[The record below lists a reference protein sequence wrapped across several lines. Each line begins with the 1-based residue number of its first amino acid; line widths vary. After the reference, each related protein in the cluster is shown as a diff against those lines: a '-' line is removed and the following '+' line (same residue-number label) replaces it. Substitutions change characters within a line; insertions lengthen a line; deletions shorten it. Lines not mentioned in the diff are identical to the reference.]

1 MGAYLHL
8 AWPAL
13 QSVLVLL
20 MIVVLL
26 RVHRQLNRLRDARSE
41 AQRWLTDFIQT
52 TNRLRDVFAEI
63 KDRMGRLETDLASA
77 EARLGQI
84 VRAEQRREADRAWN
98 AAVRGSAD
106 AVSAAPSAPR
116 ARAAMPVSE
125 PAPPAPPA
133 EPPGQSWQARLAQLK

>member
-8 AWPAL
+8 AWPVV

-26 RVHRQLNRLRDARSE
+26 RVHRQLSRLRDARSE
-41 AQRWLTDFIQT
+41 AQRWLTEFVQT
-52 TNRLRDVFAEI
+52 TNRLRDAFAEI
-63 KDRMGRLETDLASA
+63 KDRMGQMETDLAAA

-98 AAVRGSAD
+98 AAVHASD
-106 AVSAAPSAPR
+106 AVASSTSIAPR
-116 ARAAMPVSE
+116 ASAAVPASE

-133 EPPGQSWQARLAQLK
+133 ERPGQSWQARLAQLK